1 MARWSI
7 YDPANPRFVHTF
19 TFARTASPITLP
31 AADGG
36 DDGWIRPGKI
46 GVNNKAGLMAR
57 MTLKDAYL
65 IYCTQGKGR
74 DDLWMEVHFQST
86 ISLNR
91 LIKKTGVRLPA
102 EDKADLLTDIDCR
115 VMEKLDKK
123 QRIGNIS
130 GIIYFAA
137 MGELRKR
144 GKDFSRAN
152 SEIDLGQ
159 CERVPVYQCSH
170 PGCPEILREP
180 GFCKEHSPLPAPN
193 TITLTTQQAADET
206 GLSERTIKT
215 MIQRGTLKSI
225 KIMGRRIIKKE
236 DLYDIMN

>member
-1 MARWSI
+1 MAR
-7 YDPANPRFVHTF
+7 
-19 TFARTASPITLP
+19 ITLE
-31 AADGG
+31 
-36 DDGWIRPGKI
+36 
-46 GVNNKAGLMAR
+46 
-57 MTLKDAYL
+57 DAYL
-65 IYCTQGKGR
+65 IYCTHGKGR

-159 CERVPVYQCSH
+159 CEKIPVYQCSH

-180 GFCKEHSPLPAPN
+180 GFCREHSPKPKIHGLLL
-193 TITLTTQQAADET
+193 TIPQVADE
-206 GLSERTIKT
+206 LSISESMVWKLIYSDQ
-215 MIQRGTLKSI
+215 IPSI
-225 KIMGRRIIKKE
+225 KIGNRRLVNRDELKIYVNNICK
-236 DLYDIMN
+236 